1 MRPDTQAPL
10 EIVLYVTLPEFH
22 RRWPSPLAP
31 GEGCGG
37 LSASSTMRDQIGQS
51 RPTNIELRFTLVAKI
66 CQWNCTV
73 MNVKAPL
80 LEDAR
85 GSSVSG
91 NTKANDHLKYRP
103 DIDGLRAFAILS
115 VVLYHAF
122 PSFMRGGFI
131 GVDIF
136 FVISGYLISSIIF
149 KGLDS
154 GTFSFLDFYQR
165 RVKRIFPALILVL
178 VSCYAVGWFTLMAGE
193 FKMLGKHVAG
203 GIGFIQNLV
212 LYREAGYFDT
222 SSVLKPLLHL
232 WSLGVEEQFYILFPI
247 AAWVMWRWRSAVL
260 PVIVLLAVISLG
272 ADVHKLGT
280 NPSAA
285 FYMPQYRFWEILC
298 GSIIAY
304 ITVFRPS
311 TAHKIQGAAQV
322 RNLISLAGAVLLI
335 ASVVVVDK
343 YKAFPG
349 FWALLPVSGSALMIM
364 AGPNAWLNR
373 KVMASRPMVWIGLIS
388 YPLYLWHWPVITY
401 IRILGA
407 EELSIISGVLA
418 VVASTLLA
426 YGTYKYVEVPFRN
439 AKLRIPKTGLLLAL
453 GLTVAAVG
461 AVTFVKNGLINRTG
475 LSASLKDRESYAQY
489 FENSLPAWAYFT
501 NQGIIEGYRFG
512 CDFFDIER
520 YRAGGFTMEP
530 RKQISPECYVPTTDT
545 KVMLWGDS
553 HAQQYY
559 YGLSKTLPPSVSIL
573 QVASSGCEAN
583 LPGTATGGL
592 RYCDRS
598 NEFAFEVMAKEK
610 PQVLVIAQLEQH
622 DTKNNLTDL
631 TARAKALGVKKVIVV
646 GPVPRYDQFLNQL
659 VVRKFWNNTP
669 RRTKENLLPASFDTD
684 RALASEYSGG
694 AGGLNICQRWGRFAM
709 QMVA

>member
-1 MRPDTQAPL
+1 MNARPPVIKEPKEL
-10 EIVLYVTLPEFH
+10 LVNV
-22 RRWPSPLAP
+22 
-31 GEGCGG
+31 
-37 LSASSTMRDQIGQS
+37 STMAH
-51 RPTNIELRFTLVAKI
+51 N
-66 CQWNCTV
+66 
-73 MNVKAPL
+73 
-80 LEDAR
+80 
-85 GSSVSG
+85 
-91 NTKANDHLKYRP
+91 HLKYRP

-115 VVLYHAF
+115 VVVYHAF
-122 PSFMRGGFI
+122 PSFMRGGFV

-154 GTFSFLDFYQR
+154 GVFSFSDFYQR
-165 RVKRIFPALILVL
+165 RMKRIFPALILVL
-178 VSCYAVGWFTLMAGE
+178 VTCYVVGWLTLMAGE
-193 FKMLGKHVAG
+193 FKMLGKHIAG

-232 WSLGVEEQFYILFPI
+232 WSLGVEEQFYILFPLV
-247 AAWVMWRWRSAVL
+247 AWAMWRWRFAVL
-260 PVIVLLAVISLG
+260 PIIAILAVISLA

-304 ITVFRPS
+304 FAVFYS
-311 TAHKIQGAAQV
+311 SATAKLHGLAQI
-322 RNLISLAGAVLLI
+322 RNLVSIVGAVLLI
-335 ASVVVVDK
+335 ASVIFVDK
-343 YKAFPG
+343 HKAFPG
-349 FWALLPVSGSALMIM
+349 FWALLPVSGSVLVIM
-364 AGPNAWLNR
+364 AGPRAWLN
-373 KVMASRPMVWIGLIS
+373 KNIMASRPMVWVGLIS
-388 YPLYLWHWPVITY
+388 YPLYLWHWPIITY

-407 EELSIISGVLA
+407 EELSISSGVLA

-426 YGTYKYVEVPFRN
+426 YGTYRYVEIPFRN
-439 AKLRIPKTGLLLAL
+439 AKLRIPKTAILLAL
-453 GLTVAAVG
+453 GLSVAAVG
-461 AVTFVKNGLINRTG
+461 TVTFVKNGLIERPG
-475 LSASLKDRESYAQY
+475 LTSGLKDRESYAQY
-489 FENSLPAWAYFT
+489 FENSLPAWSYFT

-520 YRAGGFTMEP
+520 YRAGGFTTEP
-530 RKQISPECYVPTTDT
+530 RKQINSECYVPTTET

-559 YGLSKTLPPSVSIL
+559 YGLSKTLSSSVSIL
-573 QVASSGCEAN
+573 QVTSSGCEAN

-592 RYCDRS
+592 KYCDRS
-598 NEFAFEVMAKEK
+598 NEFAFGVMAKEK

-622 DTKNNLTDL
+622 DIKNNLADL

-659 VVRKFWNNTP
+659 VVRKFWSNTP
-669 RRTKENLLPASFDTD
+669 RRTSENLMPAPFDTD
-684 RALASEYSGG
+684 KGLATKYSGG
-694 AGGLNICQRWGRFAM
+694 AGGFDYLSALKVFCNADGCLTYLGNDRKAGLVTFDYGHLSPTASIYFAETALAPLIM
-709 QMVA
+709 KDLSEQ